1 MMENHLLILLKQV
14 NRNIE
19 NTPSLPSIEMTEKIL
34 NLEKLR
40 NFLQDEIQILE
51 WENG

>member
-1 MMENHLLILLKQV
+1 MMENHLLILLNQV
-14 NRNIE
+14 NCIIE
-19 NTPSLPSIEMTEKIL
+19 NAHSLPSIEMTDKIL